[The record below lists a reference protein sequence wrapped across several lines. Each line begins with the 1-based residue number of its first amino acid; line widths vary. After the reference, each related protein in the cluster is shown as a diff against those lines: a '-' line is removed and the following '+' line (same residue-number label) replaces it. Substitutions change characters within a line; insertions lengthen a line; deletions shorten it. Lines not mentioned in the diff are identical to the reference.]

1 MNLESLLTHLNTG
14 HPLVPGTEAH
24 LCMLRYSFEAQRITA
39 ELNSGF
45 HDPAEKNRIFSEL
58 IGKPVEGLGLFLP
71 FYTDFGKNITL
82 GKNVFLNSGCH
93 FQDQGGIEI
102 GDHTLIGHC
111 VVLTTLNHDI
121 APKNRGTVI
130 PKPIKIGKNVWIG
143 SNVTVLPGV
152 TIGENSVI
160 AAGAVV
166 TKDVPANTV
175 VGGVPAKVIR
185 SFTEEELTGVSIP
198 TAETL

>member
-1 MNLESLLTHLNTG
+1 MNLETLLTHLNEG
-14 HPLVPGTEAH
+14 KPLVPGTEAH
-24 LCMLRYSFEAQRITA
+24 LSMLEISNEAQRLTA

-45 HDPAEKNRIFSEL
+45 HDPDEKNRIFSEI

-82 GKNVFLNSGCH
+82 GKNVFLNSGCR

-102 GDHTLIGHC
+102 GDNAFIGHC
-111 VVLTTLNHDI
+111 VVLASLNHDF
-121 APKNRGTVI
+121 APANRATVI

-143 SNVTVLPGV
+143 SHATVLSGV
-152 TIGENSVI
+152 TIGENSVV

-166 TKDVPANTV
+166 TKDVPANTI

-185 SFTEEELTGVSIP
+185 PLTEEELSGV
-198 TAETL
+198 